1 MSGHSKWATIKHAK
15 GAADAKRGQ
24 LFTKFIK
31 EISIAARMGG
41 GDPNANPRLRT
52 AILKARAANMPKDNI
67 DRAIKKGTGELG
79 ATSFEELVYEGFGP
93 GGVAILVEVLTDN
106 KNRAAANVRNIFNKT
121 GGNLGTTGSV
131 SRMFERKGVIEF
143 DAEKVSE
150 EEVMDVALEAGA
162 EDIVTEDG
170 IITVTTAPNDF
181 TAVMEAFEA
190 KQKPASDDKK
200 KDEEEEDPWK
210 PLSAEIA
217 MVPSTY
223 QALDAETA
231 AKCDKL
237 TDKLEEDDDV
247 QNVYTNIEYPEGYEA
262 AE

>member
-1 MSGHSKWATIKHAK
+1 MISRRLVRIKAVQTYYAFVQGNYDGSLEKVQEALEMSLDKSYELFAEMFCLIVAIADHAEYKIEFNRNKLLPTEEDLNPNRKFVDNRIIQAFRSEPTIKK
-15 GAADAKRGQ
+15 YMEK
-24 LFTKFIK
+24 
-31 EISIAARMGG
+31 S
-41 GDPNANPRLRT
+41 
-52 AILKARAANMPKDNI
+52 
-67 DRAIKKGTGELG
+67 
-79 ATSFEELVYEGFGP
+79 TSNWSEHYEF
-93 GGVAILVEVLTDN
+93 
-106 KNRAAANVRNIFNKT
+106 VRNIFNKT

-200 KDEEEEDPWK
+200 KEEEEDDPW
-210 PLSAEIA
+210 
-217 MVPSTY
+217 
-223 QALDAETA
+223 
-231 AKCDKL
+231 
-237 TDKLEEDDDV
+237 
-247 QNVYTNIEYPEGYEA
+247 
-262 AE
+262 